1 MNFLLNSGIPAR
13 FQKQGMPSDT
23 SKASKEKNRAAL
35 LALRGRRL
43 LDSLNDRFFSGRN
56 EKQTQTFL
64 LLVTALVLSLIIV
77 PSQHF
82 HTSRYNAGEIASAD
96 IKATQS
102 YLLEDPALT
111 EKLRSAAENATPY
124 VYDLRLTKSDELK
137 KQFERAFTLIVASR
151 TQSQPDREALL
162 KNLSDELG
170 CPVTPVEL
178 ASLEKIRNFRALLA
192 EIGSMAD
199 SIYRHKLVSD
209 KTVFNEDRRQGI
221 LLIENQTG
229 RLLGAGD
236 ASITA
241 IDLKD
246 AAIIV
251 RDMRVSGFDRKEAE
265 VVKGLFQKALK
276 PSLIRN
282 QAATEAKRTEA
293 RNSIRPIVY
302 QIKRGEMIVRE
313 GERISE
319 AQAVKLNKIF
329 NSAQG
334 VNRFLAGLGIFTLI
348 LVLFYFPYRFGRKNI
363 RKFNPTLK
371 DLLLLS
377 LVTILLFLFLKI
389 AFIISS
395 AMGVP
400 FPRVGTDAYF
410 YLLPFAAG
418 TMLVR
423 IILNSEIALVYC
435 AVTAILLGVLF
446 NSNLLIV
453 VYALLGGIIGAHG
466 VRQCQ
471 YRGTIYTAGLKVSV
485 VNLAL
490 AIPFQILS
498 DNLFTS
504 QTLYIIIFALIGGA
518 VNSVIVA
525 GTVPVIENIFHYT
538 TDIKLLELASL
549 NSPVLREL
557 MIRAP
562 GTYHHSIL
570 VGTMVEAAAEAIHAN
585 PLMARV
591 AAYYHDIGKIS
602 KPLYFIE
609 NMCGGENRHDK
620 LSASMSA
627 LILISHVKEG
637 VELAKEKH
645 LGLPIIDIIHQH
657 HGTALISFFYQ
668 KAKNAED
675 PESRNVDERD
685 FRYPGPKPQTR
696 EAGLVMLADCVE
708 AASKTLTDPTPA
720 RIQGMVQKIINNIF
734 IDGQLEECELT
745 LKNLHD
751 IANSFNRI
759 LSGIYHHRIDYPEP
773 AFKVSG
779 RKKIVES
786 SDREQAKTPSSRGE
800 EDKKTGGEDL
810 KRLGIHR

>member
-1 MNFLLNSGIPAR
+1 M
-13 FQKQGMPSDT
+13 
-23 SKASKEKNRAAL
+23 
-35 LALRGRRL
+35 LAVRGSRL
-43 LDSLNDRFFSGRN
+43 LDSLHVRFFSERN
-56 EKQTQTFL
+56 EKVAQTVLLLATVLILTFL
-64 LLVTALVLSLIIV
+64 VV
-77 PSQHF
+77 PGQHF
-82 HTSRYNAGEIASAD
+82 HTTQYNAGEIAPAD

-111 EKLRSAAENATPY
+111 EKKRSEAEKATPF
-124 VYDLRLTKSDELK
+124 VYDFRVVQAGDLKNNFAQVFELLSKSRPKSSIDREELLTK
-137 KQFERAFTLIVASR
+137 V
-151 TQSQPDREALL
+151 SQV
-162 KNLSDELG
+162 LG
-170 CPVTPVEL
+170 CPVTDVEL
-178 ASLEKIRNFRALLA
+178 ASLEKIRNSRALTA
-192 EIGSMAD
+192 EIGRLAD
-199 SIYRHKLVSD
+199 TIYRYKLVND
-209 KTVFNEDRRQGI
+209 KSVFNEDRRHGI
-221 LLIENQTG
+221 VLYESKTG
-229 RLLGAGD
+229 RLFGAGD

-246 AAIIV
+246 AAGIV
-251 RDMRVSGFDRKEAE
+251 REMRVSGVDRKEAA
-265 VVKGLFQKALK
+265 VIKGLFLKALK
-276 PSLIRN
+276 PNLTRN
-282 QAATEAKRTEA
+282 PAATDAKILEA
-293 RNSIRPIVY
+293 RSSIRPVVY

-313 GERISE
+313 GERISDE
-319 AQAVKLNKIF
+319 QAIKLNKIY
-329 NSAQG
+329 NSAKG
-334 VNRFLAGLGIFTLI
+334 VNRFLSSLGIFTLI

-363 RKFNPTLK
+363 RKFNPALK

-389 AFIISS
+389 AFIVSS
-395 AMGVP
+395 AMGIL
-400 FPRVGTDAYF
+400 FPQIGTDDYF

-418 TMLVR
+418 AMIVR
-423 IILNSEIALVYC
+423 IILNSEVAMVYC
-435 AVTAILLGVLF
+435 AITALLLGVLF
-446 NSNLLIV
+446 NGSMEIV
-453 VYALLGGIIGAHG
+453 IYALMGGIIGAHG

-471 YRGTIYTAGLKVSV
+471 YRGTIYTAGLKVSI

-504 QTLYIIIFALIGGA
+504 QTLYIMLFAIIGGV
-518 VNSVIVA
+518 VNSIIVA
-525 GTVPVIENIFHYT
+525 GTVPVVENLFHYT

-620 LSASMSA
+620 LSPSMSA

-637 VELAKEKH
+637 VELAKEKR
-645 LGLPIIDIIHQH
+645 LGLPIIDIIRQH
-657 HGTALISFFYQ
+657 HGTALISYFYQ
-668 KAKNAED
+668 KAKSVED
-675 PESRNVDERD
+675 ADARNVDERD

-708 AASKTLTDPTPA
+708 AASKTLTDPTPS

-779 RKKIVES
+779 RKKVIED
-786 SDREQAKTPSSRGE
+786 SDREQTKTPPDRGE
-800 EDKKTGGEDL
+800 ENKKTGGEDL

>member
-1 MNFLLNSGIPAR
+1 
-13 FQKQGMPSDT
+13 MPSDT
-23 SKASKEKNRAAL
+23 SKGSKEMKRATM
-35 LALRGRRL
+35 LAVRGSRL
-43 LDSLNDRFFSGRN
+43 LDSLHVRFFSERN
-56 EKQTQTFL
+56 EKVAQTVLLLATALILTFL
-64 LLVTALVLSLIIV
+64 VV
-77 PSQHF
+77 PGQHF
-82 HTSRYNAGEIASAD
+82 HTTQYNAGEIAPAD

-111 EKLRSAAENATPY
+111 EKKRSEAEKATPF
-124 VYDLRLTKSDELK
+124 VYDFRVVQAGDLKNNFAQVFELLSKSRPKSSIDREELLTK
-137 KQFERAFTLIVASR
+137 V
-151 TQSQPDREALL
+151 SQV
-162 KNLSDELG
+162 LG
-170 CPVTPVEL
+170 CPVTDVEL
-178 ASLEKIRNFRALLA
+178 ASLEKIRNSRALTA
-192 EIGSMAD
+192 EIGRLAD
-199 SIYRHKLVSD
+199 TIYRYKLVND
-209 KTVFNEDRRQGI
+209 KSVFNEDRRHGI
-221 LLIENQTG
+221 VLYESKTG
-229 RLLGAGD
+229 RLFGAGD

-246 AAIIV
+246 AAGIV
-251 RDMRVSGFDRKEAE
+251 REMRVSGVDRKEAA
-265 VVKGLFQKALK
+265 VIKGLFLKALK
-276 PSLIRN
+276 PNLTRN
-282 QAATEAKRTEA
+282 PAATDAKILEA
-293 RNSIRPIVY
+293 RSSIRPVVY

-313 GERISE
+313 GERISDE
-319 AQAVKLNKIF
+319 QAIKLNKIY
-329 NSAQG
+329 NSAKG
-334 VNRFLAGLGIFTLI
+334 VNRFLSSLGIFTLI

-363 RKFNPTLK
+363 RKFNPALK

-389 AFIISS
+389 AFIVSS
-395 AMGVP
+395 AMGIL
-400 FPRVGTDAYF
+400 FPQIGTDDYF

-418 TMLVR
+418 AMIVR
-423 IILNSEIALVYC
+423 IILNSEVAMVYC
-435 AVTAILLGVLF
+435 AITALLLGVLF
-446 NSNLLIV
+446 NGSMEIV
-453 VYALLGGIIGAHG
+453 IYALMGGIIGAHG

-471 YRGTIYTAGLKVSV
+471 YRGTIYTAGLKVSI

-504 QTLYIIIFALIGGA
+504 QTLYIMLFAIIGGV
-518 VNSVIVA
+518 VNSIIVA
-525 GTVPVIENIFHYT
+525 GTVPVVENLFHYT

-562 GTYHHSIL
+562 GTHHHSIL

-620 LSASMSA
+620 LSPSMSA

-637 VELAKEKH
+637 VELAKEKR
-645 LGLPIIDIIHQH
+645 LGLPIIDIIRQH
-657 HGTALISFFYQ
+657 HGTALISYFYQ
-668 KAKNAED
+668 KAKSVED
-675 PESRNVDERD
+675 ADARNVDERD

-708 AASKTLTDPTPA
+708 AASKTLTDPTPS

-779 RKKIVES
+779 RKKVIED
-786 SDREQAKTPSSRGE
+786 SDREQTKTPPDRGE
-800 EDKKTGGEDL
+800 ENKKTGGEDL